1 MMRYED
7 VINQRVANVPPSG
20 IRKFFDIVR
29 QMPDAISLGVGEPDF
44 VTPWAIRDAAIQ
56 SIEEGRTQYT
66 SNWGLESLREK
77 IAAYLRM
84 RCHVTYSPKDEVLVT
99 VGASEGID
107 LALRALVC
115 PGDEVLIPEPSY
127 VSYAP
132 CVTFAGGTAVPVI
145 TRAEDE
151 FALTP
156 DALRAALTPRTKAL
170 ILPYPNNP
178 TGGVMTRAQLQEL
191 ARVLDDTGVIVIS
204 DEIYSELVYGGH
216 EHTAFASIEG
226 MRERTITLN
235 GFSKAFAMT
244 GWRVGYACAPRELL
258 SPMFKI
264 HQFTMLCASIQG
276 QVAADRAL
284 GRAFETGF
292 EDVRTMVRSYDRRRR
307 LMVTALNDMGL
318 TCVEPRGAFYVFP
331 SIASTGLTSE
341 EFCTRLLEEKQVACV
356 PGTAFGASGEGHVR
370 CSYATSIEKLNEALG
385 RIRAFVESLDC
396 GANVNR
402 G

>member
-1 MMRYED
+1 MQYDRI
-7 VINQRVANVPPSG
+7 INRRVADVPPSG

-44 VTPWAIRDAAIQ
+44 VTPWSIRDAAIQ

-77 IAAYLRM
+77 VAAYLRL
-84 RCHVTYSPKDEVLVT
+84 RYHVTYSPVNEVLIT

-132 CVTFAGGTAVPVI
+132 GVIFSGGTPVPVV

-156 DALRAALTPRTKAL
+156 EALRAAITPKTKAL

-178 TGGVMTRAQLQEL
+178 TGGVMNRQQLQAI
-191 ARVLDDTGVIVIS
+191 ARVLEETDVVVIS

-216 EHTAFASIEG
+216 EHVAFASIEG

-244 GWRVGYACAPRELL
+244 GWRVGYACAPHELL
-258 SPMFKI
+258 APMFKI

-284 GRAFETGF
+284 GRAFESGF
-292 EDVRTMVRSYDRRRR
+292 EDVKSMVRSYDRRRR
-307 LMVTALNDMGL
+307 LMVTELNDMGL
-318 TCVEPRGAFYVFP
+318 TCFEPRGAFYVFP
-331 SIASTGLTSE
+331 SIKSTGLTSD
-341 EFCTRLLEEKQVACV
+341 EFCTRLLESKQVACV
-356 PGTAFGASGEGHVR
+356 PGTAFGASGEGHIR
-370 CSYATSIEKLNEALG
+370 CSYATSIEKLNEALR
-385 RIRAFVESLDC
+385 RIREFVSEL
-396 GANVNR
+396 
-402 G
+402 

>member
-1 MMRYED
+1 MRYED

-264 HQFTMLCASIQG
+264 PQFTMLCASIQG

-318 TCVEPRGAFYVFP
+318 TCFEPRGAFYVFP

>member
-1 MMRYED
+1 MQYDRI
-7 VINQRVANVPPSG
+7 INRRVADVPPSG

-44 VTPWAIRDAAIQ
+44 VTPWSIRDAAIQ
-56 SIEEGRTQYT
+56 SIEDGQTQYT

-84 RCHVTYSPKDEVLVT
+84 RYRVTYSAKDEILVT

-107 LALRALVC
+107 LAMRALVC

-132 CVTFAGGTAVPVI
+132 TVTFAGGTPVPVR
-145 TRAEDE
+145 TFAEDC
-151 FALTP
+151 FAMTP
-156 DALRAALTPRTKAL
+156 ENLRAAITEKTKAL
-170 ILPYPNNP
+170 IMPYPNNP
-178 TGGVMTRAQLQEL
+178 TGGVMTREQLMES
-191 ARVLDDTGVIVIS
+191 ARVLEDTDIVVIS
-204 DEIYSELVYGGH
+204 DEIYSELIYGGH
-216 EHTAFASIEG
+216 EHTAFASISG

-258 SPMFKI
+258 APMFKI
-264 HQFTMLCASIQG
+264 HQFTMLCASMQG

-292 EDVRTMVRSYDRRRR
+292 EDVRTMVRSYDRRRL
-307 LMVTALNDMGL
+307 LMVENLNDMGL
-318 TCVEPRGAFYVFP
+318 ECFEPRGAFYVFP
-331 SIASTGLTSE
+331 SIKNTGLTSD
-341 EFCTRLLEEKQVACV
+341 EFCTQLLEKKQVACV
-356 PGTAFGASGEGHVR
+356 PGTAFGACGEGHIR
-370 CSYATSIEKLNEALG
+370 CSYATSLENLTEALR
-385 RIRAFVESLDC
+385 RIREFVSEL
-396 GANVNR
+396 A
-402 G
+402 

>member
-1 MMRYED
+1 MQYDRI
-7 VINQRVANVPPSG
+7 VNRRVADVPPSG

-29 QMPDAISLGVGEPDF
+29 QMPGAISLGVGEPDF

-56 SIEEGRTQYT
+56 SIEDGQTQYT

-84 RCHVTYSPKDEVLVT
+84 RYRVTYSPKDEVLVT

-107 LALRALVC
+107 IALRALVC

-132 CVTFAGGTAVPVI
+132 CVTFAGGEARPVR
-145 TRAEDE
+145 TRAEDC

-156 DALRAALTPRTKAL
+156 DALRAALTERTKAL

-178 TGGVMTRAQLQEL
+178 TGGVMTREQLADI
-191 ARVLDDTGVIVIS
+191 ARVLEDTDVVVIS
-204 DEIYSELVYGGH
+204 DEIYSELVYSGH
-216 EHTAFASIEG
+216 EHTAFASIPG

-258 SPMFKI
+258 APMFKI
-264 HQFTMLCASIQG
+264 HQYTMLCASMQG

-307 LMVTALNDMGL
+307 LMVDSLNDVGL
-318 TCVEPRGAFYVFP
+318 TCFEPRGAFYVFP
-331 SIASTGLTSE
+331 SISATGLTSE
-341 EFCTRLLEEKQVACV
+341 QFCTRLLQEKQVACV
-356 PGTAFGASGEGHVR
+356 PGTAFGACGEGHIR
-370 CSYATSIEKLNEALG
+370 CSYATSIENLTEALK
-385 RIRAFVESLDC
+385 RIRAFVREL
-396 GANVNR
+396 
-402 G
+402 

>member
-1 MMRYED
+1 MRYED
-7 VINQRVANVPPSG
+7 VINKRIADVPPSG

-44 VTPWAIRDAAIQ
+44 VTPWSIRDAAIQ

-77 IAAYLRM
+77 VAAYLRL
-84 RCHVTYSPKDEVLVT
+84 RYHVTYSPVNEVLIT

-132 CVTFAGGTAVPVI
+132 GVIFSGGTPVPVV

-156 DALRAALTPRTKAL
+156 EALRAAITPKTKAL

-178 TGGVMTRAQLQEL
+178 TGGVMTRQQLQAI
-191 ARVLDDTGVIVIS
+191 ARVLEETNVVVIS
-204 DEIYSELVYGGH
+204 DEIYSELVYSGH

-244 GWRVGYACAPRELL
+244 GWRVGYACAPHELL
-258 SPMFKI
+258 APMFKI

-284 GRAFETGF
+284 GRAFESGF
-292 EDVRTMVRSYDRRRR
+292 EDVKSMVRSYDRRRR
-307 LMVTALNDMGL
+307 LMVTELNDMGL
-318 TCVEPRGAFYVFP
+318 TCFEPKGAFYVFP
-331 SIASTGLTSE
+331 CIKSTGLTSD
-341 EFCTRLLEEKQVACV
+341 EFCTRLLESKQVACV
-356 PGTAFGASGEGHVR
+356 PGTAFGASGEGHIR
-370 CSYATSIEKLNEALG
+370 CSYATSIEKLNEALK
-385 RIRAFVESLDC
+385 RIREFVSEL
-396 GANVNR
+396 
-402 G
+402 

>member
-1 MMRYED
+1 MRYED

-318 TCVEPRGAFYVFP
+318 TCFEPRGAFYVFP
-331 SIASTGLTSE
+331 SIVSTGLTSE

>member
-1 MMRYED
+1 MRYED

-258 SPMFKI
+258 APMFKI

-318 TCVEPRGAFYVFP
+318 TCFEPRGAFYVFP

>member
-1 MMRYED
+1 MRYEN
-7 VINQRVANVPPSG
+7 VINKRIADVPPSG

-44 VTPWAIRDAAIQ
+44 VTPWSIRDAAIQ
-56 SIEEGRTQYT
+56 SIEDGRTQYT

-77 IAAYLRM
+77 VSAYLRL
-84 RCHVTYSPKDEVLVT
+84 RYHVLYNPRDEILIT

-132 CVTFAGGTAVPVI
+132 GVIFSGGTPVPVV
-145 TRAEDE
+145 TKAEDE

-156 DALRAALTPRTKAL
+156 EALRAVITPRTKAL

-178 TGGVMTRAQLQEL
+178 TGGVMTRQQLQAI
-191 ARVLDDTGVIVIS
+191 ARVLEDTNVVVIS
-204 DEIYSELVYGGH
+204 DEIYSELIYGGH

-258 SPMFKI
+258 APMFKI

-276 QVAADRAL
+276 QIAADKAL
-284 GRAFETGF
+284 SRGFETGF
-292 EDVRTMVRSYDRRRR
+292 EDVKAMVRSYDRRRR
-307 LMVTALNDMGL
+307 LMVTQLNDMGL
-318 TCVEPRGAFYVFP
+318 SCFEPKGAFYVFP
-331 SIASTGLTSE
+331 SIKKTGLTSD
-341 EFCTRLLEEKQVACV
+341 EFCTRLLEKKQVACV
-356 PGTAFGASGEGHVR
+356 PGTAFGASGEGHIR
-370 CSYATSIEKLNEALG
+370 CSYATSIEKLGEALK
-385 RIRAFVESLDC
+385 RIREFVGEL
-396 GANVNR
+396 
-402 G
+402 

>member
-1 MMRYED
+1 MNYDSIVNRT
-7 VINQRVANVPPSG
+7 VADIPPSG
-20 IRKFFDIVR
+20 IRKFFDIVAT
-29 QMPDAISLGVGEPDF
+29 MKDAISLGVGEPDF
-44 VTPWAIRDAAIQ
+44 VTPWSIRDAAIQ

-318 TCVEPRGAFYVFP
+318 TCFEPRGAFYVFP

>member
-1 MMRYED
+1 MRYED
-7 VINQRVANVPPSG
+7 VINKRIADVPPSG

-44 VTPWAIRDAAIQ
+44 VTPWSIRDAAIQ
-56 SIEEGRTQYT
+56 SIEDGRTQYT

-77 IAAYLRM
+77 VSAYLRL
-84 RCHVTYSPKDEVLVT
+84 RYHVLYNPKDEILIT

-132 CVTFAGGTAVPVI
+132 GVTFSGGVPVPVV
-145 TRAEDE
+145 TKAEDE

-156 DALRAALTPRTKAL
+156 EALRAAITPRTKAL

-178 TGGVMTRAQLQEL
+178 TGGVMTRQQLQAI
-191 ARVLDDTGVIVIS
+191 ARVLEETNVVVIS

-258 SPMFKI
+258 APMFKI

-276 QVAADRAL
+276 QVAADKAL
-284 GRAFETGF
+284 GRGFETGF
-292 EDVRTMVRSYDRRRR
+292 EDVKSMVRSYDRRRR
-307 LMVTALNDMGL
+307 LMVTELNDMGL
-318 TCVEPRGAFYVFP
+318 TCFEPKGAFYVFP
-331 SIASTGLTSE
+331 SIKKTGLTSD
-341 EFCTRLLEEKQVACV
+341 EFCTRLLESKQVACV
-356 PGTAFGASGEGHVR
+356 PGTAFGASGEGHIR
-370 CSYATSIEKLNEALG
+370 CSYATSIEKLGEALK
-385 RIRAFVESLDC
+385 RIRAFIDEL
-396 GANVNR
+396 
-402 G
+402 

>member
-1 MMRYED
+1 MQYESI
-7 VINQRVANVPPSG
+7 VNRRVADVPPSG

-29 QMPDAISLGVGEPDF
+29 QMPGAISLGVGEPDF

-56 SIEEGRTQYT
+56 SIEDGQTQYT

-84 RCHVTYSPKDEVLVT
+84 RCRVTYSPKDEVLVT

-107 LALRALVC
+107 IALRALVC

-132 CVTFAGGTAVPVI
+132 CVTFAGGEAVPVR
-145 TRAEDE
+145 TRAEE
-151 FALTP
+151 CFALTP
-156 DALRAALTPRTKAL
+156 EALRAAITARTKAL

-178 TGGVMTRAQLQEL
+178 TGGVMTRDQLTEI
-191 ARVLDDTGVIVIS
+191 ARVLEGTDVVVIS

-216 EHTAFASIEG
+216 EHTAFASIPG

-264 HQFTMLCASIQG
+264 HQYTMLCASMQG

-307 LMVTALNDMGL
+307 LMVESLNDMGL
-318 TCVEPRGAFYVFP
+318 SCFEPRGAFYVFP

-341 EFCTRLLEEKQVACV
+341 AFCTRLLREQQVACV
-356 PGTAFGASGEGHVR
+356 PGTAFGASGEGHIR
-370 CSYATSIEKLNEALG
+370 CSYATSIDNLSEALK
-385 RIRAFVESLDC
+385 RIRAFVTAL
-396 GANVNR
+396 
-402 G
+402 

>member
-1 MMRYED
+1 MRYED

-20 IRKFFDIVR
+20 IRKFFDIVC

-318 TCVEPRGAFYVFP
+318 TCFEPRGAFYVFP

>member
-1 MMRYED
+1 MNYDR
-7 VINQRVANVPPSG
+7 VINRRIADVPPSG

-44 VTPWAIRDAAIQ
+44 VTPWSIRDAAIQ
-56 SIEEGRTQYT
+56 SIEDGRTQYT
-66 SNWGLESLREK
+66 SNWGLDTLREK

-84 RCHVTYSPKDEVLVT
+84 KYRVTYSAKDEVLVT

-107 LALRALVC
+107 LALRAVIC

-132 CVTFAGGTAVPVI
+132 CVTFSGGVSVPVV

-156 DALRAALTPRTKAL
+156 EALAAAITPRTKAI

-178 TGGVMTRAQLQEL
+178 TGGVMTRAQLQAI
-191 ARVLDDTGVIVIS
+191 ARVLEGTDIVVIS
-204 DEIYSELVYGGH
+204 DEIYSELVYSGH

-226 MRERTITLN
+226 MRERTVTLN

-244 GWRVGYACAPRELL
+244 GWRVGYIAAPRELL
-258 SPMFKI
+258 APMFKI
-264 HQFTMLCASIQG
+264 HQYTMLCASIQG
-276 QVAADRAL
+276 QIAADRAL
-284 GRAFETGF
+284 GRAFESGF

-307 LMVTALNDMGL
+307 LMVEGFNAMGL
-318 TCVEPRGAFYVFP
+318 SCFEPRGAFYVFP
-331 SIASTGLTSE
+331 SIASTGMTSE
-341 EFCTRLLEEKQVACV
+341 EFCTKLLEKKKVACV
-356 PGTAFGASGEGHVR
+356 PGTAFGASGEGHIR
-370 CSYATSIEKLNEALG
+370 CSYATSLQNLNIALE
-385 RIRAFVESLDC
+385 RIREFVAEC
-396 GANVNR
+396 RAQQG
-402 G
+402 

>member
-1 MMRYED
+1 MRYED
-7 VINQRVANVPPSG
+7 VINQRIANVPPSG

-44 VTPWAIRDAAIQ
+44 VTPWRIRDAAIQ

-84 RCHVTYSPKDEVLVT
+84 RYHVTYSAKDEVLVT

-107 LALRALVC
+107 LSLRALIC

-132 CVTFAGGTAVPVI
+132 SVTFSGGEPVAVV
-145 TRAEDE
+145 TSAEDE

-156 DALRAALTPRTKAL
+156 EALRAAITPRTKAL

-178 TGGVMTRAQLQEL
+178 TGGVMTRAQLQEI
-191 ARVLDDTGVIVIS
+191 ARVLEDTNVVVIS
-204 DEIYSELVYGGH
+204 DEIYSELVYSGH
-216 EHTAFASIEG
+216 EHVAFASIDG

-258 SPMFKI
+258 APMFKI
-264 HQFTMLCASIQG
+264 HQYTMLCASIQG
-276 QVAADRAL
+276 QVAADSAL
-284 GRAFETGF
+284 GRGFETGF
-292 EDVRTMVRSYDRRRR
+292 EDVKTMVRSYDRRRR
-307 LMVTALNDMGL
+307 LMVERLNAMGL
-318 TCVEPRGAFYVFP
+318 DCFEPKGAFYVFP
-331 SIASTGLTSE
+331 SIKKTGMTSE
-341 EFCTRLLEEKQVACV
+341 EFCTRLLETKQVACV
-356 PGTAFGASGEGHVR
+356 PGTAFGASGEGHIR
-370 CSYATSIEKLNEALG
+370 CSYATSIEKLGEALN
-385 RIRAFVESLDC
+385 RIEAFVKGC
-396 GANVNR
+396 
-402 G
+402 